1 MRKLILTIVI
11 IATTTTQAAFAG
23 QQKAP
28 PAIEAVAFRQ
38 MAAAIPPG
46 SRVRVQTT
54 TGRRLTVTLMN
65 VTDEEIVVKRE
76 SRVPEPALSIRFDE
90 LASLKRHEPRGIGIG
105 KALGIGLAA
114 GGGAMLTLFLI
125 VLSIE
130 D

>member
-1 MRKLILTIVI
+1 
-11 IATTTTQAAFAG
+11 
-23 QQKAP
+23 
-28 PAIEAVAFRQ
+28 
-38 MAAAIPPG
+38 
-46 SRVRVQTT
+46 
-54 TGRRLTVTLMN
+54 MN
-65 VTDEEIVVKRE
+65 VTDDTIVVKRD

-90 LASLKRHEPRGIGIG
+90 LSSLKRQEPRGIGLG